1 MQRIGNAHLLSE
13 LTSSRV
19 VGPPPLASLQDNA
32 RAAALESLPRKA
44 KGHQV
49 YNRMTGPPPLL
60 AAVLLLQLS
69 CCGILAAPADVTAS
83 DGFKEASTLLAR
95 AVNLTADP
103 CEDFYSYSCG
113 NWIKSHEIPSD
124 RVSIS
129 RFVLLRQKV
138 TKEMKE
144 VLESTSD
151 VSKSKSKQKVRQ
163 IYRTCLDEEALEK
176 AKSQDM
182 IKAIKAVGSWPMI
195 EGSTAKFNPREFD
208 LTNLLVEVGFRGV
221 SPFLDVYITID
232 PKNTSRRVLSL
243 DQGGLGLG
251 SSARNYYLNTT
262 KYEKQV
268 TAYKTYI
275 FEKAS
280 LITED
285 YGAALSEMAL
295 KADIEEI
302 FNLEQKLAE
311 ILLPNEDR
319 RNYTEM
325 HNVRKLSE
333 LSTLFPLID
342 WPRYFKAQAPFD
354 VHPYF
359 DTDPDVI
366 ISEIDFLKRLANL
379 LSNTEPRI
387 VANYIMLRY
396 SGSFGLTYDKRYD
409 DVYHK
414 LVKILLGKDD
424 KSERWKDCVAA
435 AQGKMAYASSAL
447 YAEKYFDKS
456 AKATTLAMID
466 EITAAFNEMLKENS
480 WMDETTKKEALEKA
494 NNMIRLI
501 GFADW
506 VLDDDKLD
514 EWYEK
519 LDVSASDTLEAMVEK
534 SHRWSNDFSYR
545 RLLEKVDRHEFT
557 TNSATVNAFYSSIK
571 NGIIFPAGILQLPFF
586 SPSFPKALNYGGI
599 GAVIGH
605 EITHGFDDL
614 GNQFDAS
621 GNLHEWWQQQT
632 RKEFEKRAKC
642 IIDQYGNETIPEIDM
657 NLNGKLTQGENIADN
672 GGIKAAYRAYSSYL
686 AKHGPEPRLPGMPQI
701 TNEQLFFIGYAQ
713 TWCNKYKPEALT
725 NTVLTDPHAPGK
737 FRVEVVAKNQKE
749 FAAAFN
755 CPIGSRMNPD
765 ERCAVW

>member
-1 MQRIGNAHLLSE
+1 
-13 LTSSRV
+13 
-19 VGPPPLASLQDNA
+19 
-32 RAAALESLPRKA
+32 
-44 KGHQV
+44 
-49 YNRMTGPPPLL
+49 
-60 AAVLLLQLS
+60 
-69 CCGILAAPADVTAS
+69 
-83 DGFKEASTLLAR
+83 
-95 AVNLTADP
+95 ADP
-103 CEDFYSYSCG
+103 CDDFYNYACG
-113 NWIKSHEIPSD
+113 NWIASHEIPSD
-124 RVSIS
+124 RVSVS
-129 RFVLLRQKV
+129 RFVLLRAKV
-138 TKEMKE
+138 TEEMKE

-151 VSKSKSKQKVRQ
+151 VSKSRSKQMVRQ
-163 IYRTCLDEEALEK
+163 IYKTCLDEEAIEK

-195 EGSTAKFNPREFD
+195 EGTTAKFNPREFD

-221 SPFLDVYITID
+221 APFLDVYITID
-232 PKNTSRRVLSL
+232 PKNTTRRVLSL

-251 SSARNYYLNTT
+251 ASARNYYLNTT
-262 KYEKQV
+262 KYAKQIE
-268 TAYKTYI
+268 AYKTYI
-275 FEKAS
+275 FDKTS

-285 YGAALSEMAL
+285 YGAAVSEMAL

-302 FNLEQKLAE
+302 FKLEQKLAE

-333 LSTLFPLID
+333 LKTLFPLID

-359 DTDPDVI
+359 DSDPDII
-366 ISEIDFLKRLANL
+366 ISEIDFLKRLTDL

-387 VANYIMLRY
+387 VANYVMLRY

-414 LVKILLGKDD
+414 LVKVLLGKDD

-435 AQGKMAYASSAL
+435 AQGKVAYAASAL
-447 YAEKYFDKS
+447 YAEKYFDTS

-466 EITAAFNEMLKENS
+466 EITTAFNEMLRENT

-501 GFADW
+501 GYADW

-514 EWYEK
+514 AWYEK
-519 LDVSASDTLEAMVEK
+519 LDITAADSLAAMVEK
-534 SHRWSNDFSYR
+534 SHRWGNDFSYR
-545 RLLEKVDRHEFT
+545 RLLEKVDRLEFT

-571 NGIIFPAGILQLPFF
+571 NGIIFPAGILQPPFF
-586 SPSFPKALNYGGI
+586 SPSFPAALNYGGI

-614 GNQFDAS
+614 GNQFDGS
-621 GNLHEWWQQQT
+621 GNLHEWWQPET
-632 RKEFEKRAKC
+632 RKEFSKRAQC

-657 NLNGKLTQGENIADN
+657 HLNGKLTQGENIADN
-672 GGIKAAYRAYSSYL
+672 GGIKSAHRAYMSYL
-686 AKHGPEPRLPGMPQI
+686 AKHGPEPRLPGMTQI

-725 NTVLTDPHAPGK
+725 NSVLSDPHAPGK
-737 FRVEVVAKNQKE
+737 FRVEVVSRNQKE
-749 FAAAFN
+749 FAEAFN
-755 CPIGSRMNPD
+755 CPVGSRMNPE

>member
-1 MQRIGNAHLLSE
+1 LTYPIDYSCLLVFYPIDYRSHIIPKPSPCKM
-13 LTSSRV
+13 SS
-19 VGPPPLASLQDNA
+19 
-32 RAAALESLPRKA
+32 
-44 KGHQV
+44 
-49 YNRMTGPPPLL
+49 PPPLL
-60 AAVLLLQLS
+60 AAVSLLQLLCS
-69 CCGILAAPADVTAS
+69 PVLAAPAEVAAS
-83 DGFKEASTLLAR
+83 DGFKDASELLHR

-113 NWIKSHEIPSD
+113 NWIASHDIPSD

-176 AKSQDM
+176 GKSQDM

-232 PKNTSRRVLSL
+232 PKNTTRRVLSL

-251 SSARNYYLNTT
+251 ASARNYYLNAT
-262 KYEKQV
+262 KYAKQV
-268 TAYKTYI
+268 NAYKEYI
-275 FEKAS
+275 FEKTS

-285 YGAALSEMAL
+285 YGAAVNERAL

-302 FNLEQKLAE
+302 FQLEQKLAE

-325 HNVRKLSE
+325 YNVRKLSE
-333 LSTLFPLID
+333 LKTLFPLID

-359 DTDPDVI
+359 DSDPDVI
-366 ISEIDFLKRLANL
+366 ISEIDFLKRLTDL

-456 AKATTLAMID
+456 AKASTLAMID
-466 EITAAFNEMLKENS
+466 EITAAFNEMLAANT
-480 WMDETTKKEALEKA
+480 WMDEQTKKEALEKA
-494 NNMIRLI
+494 NQMIRLI

-506 VLDDDKLD
+506 VLDDEKLD

-519 LDVSASDTLEAMVEK
+519 LDINTSDTLGQIVEK

-545 RLLEKVDRHEFT
+545 RLLEKVDRDEFT

-571 NGIIFPAGILQLPFF
+571 NGIIFPAGILQPPFF
-586 SPSFPKALNYGGI
+586 SPKFPKALNYGGI

-621 GNLHEWWQQQT
+621 GNLHEWWQAQT
-632 RKEFEKRAKC
+632 RREFEKRAQC
-642 IIDQYGNETIPEIDM
+642 IIEQYGNETIPEIDM

-672 GGIKAAYRAYSSYL
+672 GGIKSAYRAYMSYL

-713 TWCNKYKPEALT
+713 TWCNKYKNEALT

-755 CPIGSRMNPD
+755 CPAGSKMNPE

>member
-1 MQRIGNAHLLSE
+1 
-13 LTSSRV
+13 
-19 VGPPPLASLQDNA
+19 
-32 RAAALESLPRKA
+32 
-44 KGHQV
+44 
-49 YNRMTGPPPLL
+49 RMVSPPPLL
-60 AAVLLLQLS
+60 AALVVLQLS
-69 CCGILAAPADVTAS
+69 SVLAAPPSVAVS
-83 DGFKEASTLLAR
+83 DGFKEAAALLKK
-95 AVNLTADP
+95 AVNLSADP
-103 CEDFYSYSCG
+103 CTDFYSYACG
-113 NWIKSHEIPSD
+113 NWIASHEIPSD
-124 RVSIS
+124 RVSVS

-138 TKEMKE
+138 TNEMKE
-144 VLESTSD
+144 VLEAASD
-151 VSKSKSKQKVRQ
+151 SKSTAKRKVKQ
-163 IYRTCLDEEALEK
+163 IYRTCLDEEAIEK

-195 EGSTAKFNPREFD
+195 EGTTAKFNPREFD

-232 PKNTSRRVLSL
+232 PKNTTRRVLSL

-262 KYEKQV
+262 KYAKQV
-268 TAYKTYI
+268 NAYKEYI
-275 FEKAS
+275 FEKTS

-285 YGAALSEMAL
+285 YGAAVSEMAL
-295 KADIEEI
+295 KSDIEEI

-342 WPRYFKAQAPFD
+342 WSRYFKAQAPFD
-354 VHPYF
+354 VHSYF

-366 ISEIDFLKRLANL
+366 ISEPDFLKRLATL

-414 LVKILLGKDD
+414 LVKVLLGKDD

-466 EITAAFNEMLKENS
+466 EITAAFNEMLKDS
-480 WMDETTKKEALEKA
+480 TWMDEQTKKEALEKA
-494 NNMIRLI
+494 TNMIRLI

-506 VLDDDKLD
+506 VLDEDKLD

-519 LDVSASDTLEAMVEK
+519 LDISATDTLEAMVEK

-571 NGIIFPAGILQLPFF
+571 NGIIFPAGILQPPFF
-586 SPSFPKALNYGGI
+586 SPDFPKALNYGGI

-621 GNLHEWWQQQT
+621 GNLHEWWQPQT
-632 RKEFEKRAKC
+632 RKEFEKRAQC
-642 IIDQYGNETIPEIDM
+642 IIEQYGNETIPEIDM

-686 AKHGPEPRLPGMPQI
+686 AKHGAEPRLPGMTQI

-755 CPIGSRMNPD
+755 CPAGSKMNPED
-765 ERCAVW
+765 RCAVW